1 MFALFDGNIW
11 IYYMLFKLLVNMDI
25 DNKFEQNVF
34 IRKRSDNDL

>member
-11 IYYMLFKLLVNMDI
+11 IYYMQFKLLLNMDI

-34 IRKRSDNDL
+34 IRKQSDNDL